1 MGEREES
8 ILLLEP
14 WSFLTINFL
23 YMKNLKIEIKFRC
36 CQLEELL
43 PDEIEL
49 VEQAK
54 RATNHSYAKYSHF
67 HVGAA
72 IRLEDGRI
80 VQGANQENAAYP
92 SGLCAER
99 TAIFAA
105 QAQFPEHP
113 ITQIAIAARNQNG
126 FLKEPITP
134 CGACRQV
141 MMEMED
147 RYGVDLKIYLYG
159 TNGVYVICSVKDMLP
174 FSFIGKNMEG

>member
-1 MGEREES
+1 M
-8 ILLLEP
+8 
-14 WSFLTINFL
+14 
-23 YMKNLKIEIKFRC
+23 
-36 CQLEELL
+36 
-43 PDEIEL
+43 
-49 VEQAK
+49 
-54 RATNHSYAKYSHF
+54 
-67 HVGAA
+67 
-72 IRLEDGRI
+72 
-80 VQGANQENAAYP
+80 QGANQENAAYP

-159 TNGVYVICSVKDMLP
+159 TNGVYVISSVKDMLP